1 MGQWNE
7 QNFFDCETYKKGKNQ
22 SQDFMPTNFR
32 TELSKTQFFPLN
44 LVNVLEINFI
54 KMNKVFV
61 IATARL
67 VMKT

>member
-1 MGQWNE
+1 
-7 QNFFDCETYKKGKNQ
+7 
-22 SQDFMPTNFR
+22 MPTNFR

>member
-1 MGQWNE
+1 MNR
-7 QNFFDCETYKKGKNQ
+7 TSLIVKHIKKVKNQ